1 MLAVFFGNDTIK
13 VRQKAYNYA
22 ESKKED
28 GMEMVGISADK
39 YESGFLLASAMGNS
53 LFGGSTLYVIDTP
66 SEDET
71 LQAEVTDA
79 LDQMAASNNI
89 FVIIEGTLLAADKKV
104 FARAASVMDEY
115 KKTADAKFNN
125 FALADALA
133 KRDKK
138 LLWLLLAEAR
148 LTGAKD
154 EEVIGILWWQLKTMR
169 LAKLASSAAAAGLKD
184 YPYDKAKRA
193 LAKFAPGEV
202 EKISH
207 HLIQVLH
214 DSRLGK
220 VDLDIALERFVLS
233 I

>member
-13 VRQKAYNYA
+13 VRQKAYDYA
-22 ESKKED
+22 ESKKDD
-28 GMEMVGISADK
+28 GMEIVGVDADN
-39 YESGFLLASAMGNS
+39 YEAGFLAASAMGNS
-53 LFGGSTLYVIDTP
+53 LFGGSSLYVIDTP
-66 SEDET
+66 SENET
-71 LQAEVTDA
+71 LLTEVTA
-79 LDQMAASNNI
+79 GLEEMAASNNI
-89 FVIIEGTLLAADKKV
+89 FVIIEGALLAADKKV
-104 FARAASVMDEY
+104 FAREATVMEEY
-115 KKTADAKFNN
+115 KKTADTKFNN

-148 LTGAKD
+148 LAGAKD
-154 EEVIGILWWQLKTMR
+154 EEIIGILWWQLKTMR
-169 LAKLASSAAAAGLKD
+169 LASLTTSAAAAGLKD

-207 HLIQVLH
+207 DLLQILH